1 MTALASALSDFNGA
15 VVIVSHD
22 RFLIRS
28 VIEGK
33 DETLDDEPVEE
44 QQRRR
49 RAVYVMKAGKLE
61 QRGVEQFEQ
70 SLAKRVAKMLPPV
83 E

>member
-15 VVIVSHD
+15 VLIVSHD

-33 DETLDDEPVEE
+33 DDTLDEQDEEPD
-44 QQRRR
+44 RR
-49 RAVYVMKAGKLE
+49 RAVYVMRAGKLE
-61 QRGVEQFEQ
+61 QRSVEQFEQ
-70 SLAKRVAKMLPPV
+70 SLVKRVEKMLPPV
-83 E
+83 Y

>member
-33 DETLDDEPVEE
+33 DENLDDEPVEE

>member
-15 VVIVSHD
+15 VLIVSHD

-33 DETLDDEPVEE
+33 DDTLDDEQDGE
-44 QQRRR
+44 QDGR
-49 RAVYVMKAGKLE
+49 RAVYVMRAGKLE
-61 QRGVEQFEQ
+61 QRSVEQFEQ
-70 SLAKRVAKMLPPV
+70 SLVKRVEKMLPPV
-83 E
+83 Y